1 MRQLSGI
8 SGRTNDEG
16 RERWGQPD
24 SKVDHKGTLSIPMGG
39 SDSSTVG
46 DLAKTTSND
55 EGSSG
60 DTDASHRADPN
71 EEFTPGRSPVDGIV
85 RPRETVDELQEA
97 ADCSPENVENT
108 SDIPSYTTM
117 ITLRSSRSNEASC
130 RHTFQMPY
138 QRNTDQSKTDEAK
151 GVGNT
156 LQRLEGDHLVRS
168 EVNKSLLEAA

>member
-1 MRQLSGI
+1 MPGL
-8 SGRTNDEG
+8 TNDEG
-16 RERWGQPD
+16 RKRWSQPD
-24 SKVDHKGTLSIPMGG
+24 SKVDHKGTLPIPMGG
-39 SDSSTVG
+39 SNSSTVG

-55 EGSSG
+55 EGSSW

-117 ITLRSSRSNEASC
+117 ITLRSSRSNAASC